1 MARQGRFVRVFKAGT
16 LAAGALFLTRCDRD
30 RSEVT
35 APVAPETVASV
46 DIPVRPL
53 APSPPLDRAGLIAGL
68 AQAASVHAAGST
80 VSGSDPLVGRT
91 FSLKLPFGCS
101 GPAATGQTR
110 DGIAHWQ
117 WGDDQTS
124 IRLSM
129 SPEDSLDSPLMAGA
143 AGVSENGSP
152 ENTWE
157 AVEGF
162 WIERPWL
169 ATESCPAASL
179 STSITAPPTPQTV
192 GLVALFPEGSSR
204 LGRRNGRAYQ
214 HILRT
219 RGDLPLT
226 PPEGG
231 FALRLEGRIV
241 GFPDD
246 RAGRCVA
253 FSPDQRPT
261 CVAAVQLDRIAFES
275 DASGETLAEWR
286 VN

>member
-1 MARQGRFVRVFKAGT
+1 MARQGRFVRVFRAGT

-46 DIPVRPL
+46 DIPVSPL
-53 APSPPLDRAGLIAGL
+53 APSPPLDRAGLITGL
-68 AQAASVHAAGST
+68 AQAASVHAAGAM

-91 FSLKLPFGCS
+91 FSLKLPFGCN
-101 GPAATGQTR
+101 GPAAADQTR

-117 WGDDQTS
+117 WGDDQRS

-143 AGVSENGSP
+143 VVVREGESP
-152 ENTWE
+152 ENAWE

-179 STSITAPPTPQTV
+179 SASITAPPTPQTV
-192 GLVALFPEGSSR
+192 GLVAVYPEGGSR

-214 HILRT
+214 HTLRASGET
-219 RGDLPLT
+219 ALT

-231 FALRLEGRIV
+231 FALRLDGRIV

-261 CVAAVQLDRIAFES
+261 CVAAVQLDRIAFET
-275 DASGETLAEWR
+275 AVTAETLAEWR
-286 VN
+286 IN